1 MPVLSYFFLKRD
13 VEEEPF
19 LLRLLMRYYHRVL
32 NSALKHSKSVLVG
45 VLSMFIF
52 CLFLLSRIG
61 TEFAPTSTIGR
72 SEKGEPED
80 VYYIETFVTLKPYKE
95 WKTLK
100 SRHELENALRE
111 KLKDIPGVHFSFT
124 QPIQMRIDELLSGVK
139 STVAVKVFGDDLNKI
154 NEIAYRVEDLI
165 KDTKG
170 AVDVETE
177 AQSGKLQL
185 KIIPKTEILSRYDLT
200 VKDIL
205 SVIRGY
211 FASEEVSYIKQGV
224 ITFPIVVRLREDI
237 LGSVDKISQLTFKT
251 EEGYVLTLS
260 QVAEIKV
267 SEGFAKIRH
276 ENGQRFALVQSNLE
290 GRDLGGFVKEIK
302 EKIEKNIKLPEG
314 YYIKFGGQFENQER
328 AMKRLS
334 VIVPVVILH

>member
-177 AQSGKLQL
+177 AQTGKLQL
-185 KIIPKTEILSRYDLT
+185 KIIPR
-200 VKDIL
+200 
-205 SVIRGY
+205 RGELHK
-211 FASEEVSYIKQGV
+211 AGSYN
-224 ITFPIVVRLREDI
+224 
-237 LGSVDKISQLTFKT
+237 ISYSCK
-251 EEGYVLTLS
+251 
-260 QVAEIKV
+260 A
-267 SEGFAKIRH
+267 
-276 ENGQRFALVQSNLE
+276 
-290 GRDLGGFVKEIK
+290 
-302 EKIEKNIKLPEG
+302 
-314 YYIKFGGQFENQER
+314 
-328 AMKRLS
+328 
-334 VIVPVVILH
+334 